1 MGGTFQ
7 LVLKAVLQIGRNM
20 QDWAQPSAKEV
31 ASARAQNK
39 LLRDTLTRL
48 KASQAGKGHTGHLQE
63 DLRRLLDLVTEERV
77 LMERLEV
84 ELAGK
89 QGKYEQLLTTT
100 VASVKA
106 TLRATTRPGSTL
118 LLQIDRENAE
128 IEEFRRKLQSEV
140 HSAAETLNQLKVT
153 ELEQAAELSLNPG
166 RSTPRPIPTLHKSG
180 ARLNEVHRSP
190 VLKPLDSR
198 R

>member
-1 MGGTFQ
+1 
-7 LVLKAVLQIGRNM
+7 M
-20 QDWAQPSAKEV
+20 QGLAQPSAKEV

-48 KASQAGKGHTGHLQE
+48 KANQAGKGHTGNLQE

-89 QGKYEQLLTTT
+89 QSRYEDLLATT
-100 VASVKA
+100 VTNVRA
-106 TLRATTRPGSTL
+106 TLRAASRPGSHL
-118 LLQIDRENAE
+118 LLQIDRENTE

-153 ELEQAAELSLNPG
+153 ELEQAAELSLNPS
-166 RSTPRPIPTLHKSG
+166 RTPRPIPTLHKSG

-190 VLKPLDSR
+190 MLKPLDSR